1 MEKKGNEQLL
11 TNLAKR
17 VKELRKIKGV
27 TQEEALNDT
36 GIQFSRIEQG
46 KRDVQLSTI
55 EKLCNYFEISLE
67 EFFNDSFEN

>member
-1 MEKKGNEQLL
+1 MEKVGNDQLL
-11 TNLAKR
+11 SNLAKR
-17 VKELRKIKGV
+17 VKQLRKIKGV

-55 EKLCNYFEISLE
+55 EKLCTYFDISLK
-67 EFFNDSFEN
+67 EFFDESF